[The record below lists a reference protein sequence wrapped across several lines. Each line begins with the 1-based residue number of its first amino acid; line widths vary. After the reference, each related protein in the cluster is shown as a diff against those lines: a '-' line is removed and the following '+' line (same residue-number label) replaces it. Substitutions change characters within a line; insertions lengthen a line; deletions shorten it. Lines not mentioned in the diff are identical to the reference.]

1 MLSSKMCGLAAT
13 AVALC
18 ASSAFAG
25 SNLSMSASDS
35 TLKAGEKLV
44 VTVALNG
51 DSVSGVGA
59 QFVLS
64 YDRSKLSLDEVS
76 GGGSFYTVASGSP
89 LDLEIYESHDSANG
103 TYVLALGTDEG
114 TTDESLSGGFIT
126 LSFTATTQFN
136 AVSNLVAFSTVNG
149 QSSMLS
155 NAAASAISLDAATNL
170 GAVTRDTT
178 APSFLNTP
186 ANRLFWA
193 DADGSNAAVVSI
205 TAPTGSDNFD
215 SSVDITYSRSAG
227 SGLSSFAA
235 GGVTTITWTA
245 TDDCGNT
252 ATSTTTVDVSADS
265 LAFANVA
272 MGGAFS
278 PSSAFTRGVALQ
290 LSKLSDS
297 DSDTRTV
304 SVANAG
310 SGDSSRAEGSA
321 NFEVSGSINWAS
333 GCGRLRDPLHTLRR
347 AMSVGSDATAGS
359 HGGREYNSRFTVDG
373 SSSTEYLYVGNGNGD
388 TVIDILDF
396 STFVA
401 QRGTSLAVNTTAST
415 SGPHTDFNASGVVNN
430 ADLSY
435 LAVNFFKVDETC
447 GGSYNGTAP
456 RDRVSVKDLRRAGLG
471 HQAIA
476 DINGDGWVDTTD
488 LALMLQGQGPAVPHT
503 TTNGGNVAW

>member
-18 ASSAFAG
+18 ASSAFAA

-51 DSVSGVGA
+51 DPVSGVGA

-64 YDRSKLSLDEVS
+64 YDESKLSLDEVS

-89 LDLEIYESHDSANG
+89 LDLEIYESHDSVNG
-103 TYVLALGTDEG
+103 TYMLALGTDEG
-114 TTDESLSGGFIT
+114 TTDETLSGGFIT

-136 AVSNLVAFSTVNG
+136 AVSDLVEFSTVNG

-155 NAAASAISLDAATNL
+155 NAAASAISLDAATDL
-170 GAVTRDTT
+170 GAVTFDTT
-178 APSFLNTP
+178 APSVVNTP

-272 MGGAFS
+272 MGGAFETDS
-278 PSSAFTRGVALQ
+278 FTRGVALQ
-290 LSKLSDS
+290 LSKSTDS

-304 SVANAG
+304 SVTETG
-310 SGDSSRAEGSA
+310 SGASTRASGSA

-488 LALMLQGQGPAVPHT
+488 LALMLQGQGPAVPQNP
-503 TTNGGNVAW
+503 TNGGNVAW

>member
-1 MLSSKMCGLAAT
+1 
-13 AVALC
+13 V
-18 ASSAFAG
+18 
-25 SNLSMSASDS
+25 
-35 TLKAGEKLV
+35 
-44 VTVALNG
+44 
-51 DSVSGVGA
+51 
-59 QFVLS
+59 
-64 YDRSKLSLDEVS
+64 
-76 GGGSFYTVASGSP
+76 
-89 LDLEIYESHDSANG
+89 NG
-103 TYVLALGTDEG
+103 TYVLALGTDSG
-114 TTDESLSGGFIT
+114 TSNESLSGGFIT

-136 AVSNLVAFSTVNG
+136 AVSNLVAFHTVNG

-170 GAVTRDTT
+170 GAVTFDTT
-178 APSFLNTP
+178 APSVVGTP
-186 ANRLFWA
+186 ANRSFWA

-205 TAPTGSDNFD
+205 TQPTGSDNFD
-215 SSVDITYSRSAG
+215 SSVAITYSRSAG

-272 MGGAFS
+272 MGGAFETDS
-278 PSSAFTRGVALQ
+278 FTRGVALQ
-290 LSKLSDS
+290 LSKSTDS

-304 SVANAG
+304 SVTETG
-310 SGDSSRAEGSA
+310 SGASSRAEGSA

-347 AMSVGSDATAGS
+347 AMSVGSSNSPGS

-401 QRGTSLAVNTTAST
+401 QRGTSLAINTTAST